1 MRYRYGEPVRVKG
14 SPYWY
19 VYRTDNATG
28 AREKLSTKC
37 TRRRDAERWRVEH
50 EDAPELTEALTF
62 ARIAE
67 LFLSSKRLRPSSRK
81 DYEGVFSLLRRKIGD
96 RLFHT
101 LTVRDLDQV
110 LAEPDWSPRTRNKY
124 LTILR
129 GLYKWARARGYAT
142 DNPAE
147 LVARERE
154 EGKDPRILSDD
165 EEGRLLR
172 ACSEPYVTRCFGGRQ
187 GRIAASEWTQSHEP
201 PRHLREAVFTAL
213 RTGLRRANVLDLS
226 WSEVDLPRALIRIPA
241 SKAKGKH
248 DITVPIAPDLLD
260 VLRKLCAEN
269 EGKATPST
277 RVFESLQ
284 GIERAFRS
292 ACKRAGLLDV
302 SFHDL
307 RRTYLTRLAPH
318 CDPKTLQA
326 LGGHADISTTMKHYL
341 GTSEERMRAAIT
353 RTFGTDADGAGVGRC
368 EGGEA

>member
-19 VYRTDNATG
+19 VYRTDNVTG
-28 AREKLSTKC
+28 ERAKLSTKC

-62 ARIAE
+62 AKVSER
-67 LFLSSKRLRPSSRK
+67 FLASKRLRPSTRR
-81 DYEGVFSLLRRKIGD
+81 DYESIFRFLSQKIGE
-96 RLFHT
+96 RVFHT
-101 LTVRDLDQV
+101 ISVRDLDQV
-110 LAEPDWSPRTRNKY
+110 LSEPDWTPRTRNKY

-129 GLYKWARARGYAT
+129 GLFKWARARGYAT

-154 EGKDPRILSDD
+154 ERKEPRILS
-165 EEGRLLR
+165 EEEEERLLR
-172 ACSEPYVTRCFGGRQ
+172 ACTEPYVTPCFGGRQ
-187 GRIAASEWTQSHEP
+187 GRIAPSEWSQRHEP
-201 PRHLREAVFTAL
+201 PPLLRHAVLTAL

-248 DITVPIAPDLLD
+248 DITIPIAPDLLD
-260 VLRKLCAEN
+260 VLGKLRAEN
-269 EGKATPST
+269 EAKATPST
-277 RVFESLQ
+277 RVFDGLQ
-284 GIERAFRS
+284 GIEKAFRS
-292 ACKRAGLLDV
+292 ACKRAALLDV
-302 SFHDL
+302 TFHDL

-326 LGGHADISTTMKHYL
+326 LGGHADITTTMKHYL
-341 GTSEERMRAAIT
+341 GTSEERMRAAVARAFSPT
-353 RTFGTDADGAGVGRC
+353 PRRDAQAST
-368 EGGEA
+368 